1 MAKLNKT
8 QQKQA
13 EEASGGD
20 FDPLP
25 DGIYHGKL
33 VDVDTTRE
41 GPKGPYWSWEFD
53 VVQNDQYNNRKLWNN
68 TSLSKAAAF
77 KMDETYKAFGVPLDT
92 DTDDLLGKVVKM
104 QVSQRTIQSGDR
116 EGEIGNQIDR
126 LRPADPDVLAAVE
139 KAAAAEKE
147 AEEIF

>member
-1 MAKLNKT
+1 MAKLNKN

-20 FDPLP
+20 FAPLP
-25 DGIYHGKL
+25 DGVYHVKL
-33 VDVDTTRE
+33 ADVDTSRE

-53 VVQNDQYNNRKLWNN
+53 VVQNDEFNNRKLWNN

-92 DTDDLLGKVVKM
+92 DTDDMIGMVVKA
-104 QVSQRTIQSGDR
+104 QVSVRTIQ
-116 EGEIGNQIDR
+116 EGERRGELSNQIDR
-126 LRPADPDVLAAVE
+126 LKPADPEVAEAVAKE
-139 KAAAAEKE
+139 AAAKKE